1 MLAPPRPR
9 PTLDRPPPAFYT
21 LHSQPNNAF
30 TMKLSEETRTSVV
43 VFKTLDS
50 ARFVGQMV
58 ETNYIATNEWPNM
71 DVTAGKLYLPLA
83 RTDIDLTMLVIQGWD
98 FDDLKLYCTSNLLD
112 MISVDEITTNDGA
125 FSFSGD
131 RYEFSAPTEFYADR
145 FNQILALEQ

>member
-21 LHSQPNNAF
+21 IHSLPNNAF
-30 TMKLSEETRTSVV
+30 TMKLSEDTKTSIVG
-43 VFKTLDS
+43 FKSYD
-50 ARFVGQMV
+50 AAYFVGQMV
-58 ETNYIATNEWPNM
+58 ETNYTANQEWPNT
-71 DVTAGKLYLPLA
+71 DVTSGKIYLPRA
-83 RTDIDLTMLVIQGWD
+83 PPDLQLSLLVIQGWD

-112 MISVDEITTNDGA
+112 MISVDEITSGDGS

-131 RYEFSAPTEFYADR
+131 RYSFSAPTEFYADR

>member
-21 LHSQPNNAF
+21 IHSRPNNAF
-30 TMKLSEETRTSVV
+30 TMKLSEDTKTSIVG
-43 VFKTLDS
+43 FKSYD
-50 ARFVGQMV
+50 AAYFVGQMV
-58 ETNYIATNEWPNM
+58 ETNYTANQEWPNT
-71 DVTAGKLYLPLA
+71 DVTSGKIYLPRA
-83 RTDIDLTMLVIQGWD
+83 PPDLQLSLLVIQGWD

-112 MISVDEITTNDGA
+112 MISVDEITSGDGS

-131 RYEFSAPTEFYADR
+131 RYSFSAPTEFYADR